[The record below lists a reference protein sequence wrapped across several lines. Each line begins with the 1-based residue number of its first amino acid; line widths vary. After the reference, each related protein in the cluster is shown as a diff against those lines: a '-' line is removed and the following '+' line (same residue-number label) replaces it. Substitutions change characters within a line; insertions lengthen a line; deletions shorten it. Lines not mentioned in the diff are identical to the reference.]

1 MGTDELDEAI
11 AHGALGVP
19 LGIGLNVSKITNVAV
34 LVAGSTVGLA
44 VRVDYSRSAAV
55 RLLGEVDPGGNIQ

>member
-34 LVAGSTVGLA
+34 LVTGSTVGLA
-44 VRVDYSRSAAV
+44 VGVDYPRSAAV
-55 RLLGEVDPGGNIQ
+55 RPVGGEDPRGNIQ